1 MNDRIYPPQT
11 TALVLIDV
19 LNDFLADDGKLHAS
33 IAPMLD
39 KTGFVAHVAQLLDG
53 ARAAGVKIIFA
64 PHGTDEHSFDDIK
77 HVHPRMQ
84 WALQNEVLR
93 KGSYGADFYAPLRPR
108 DAPAPPPQASDLVPE
123 CNVQAGD
130 VIVTKRQWGAFYG
143 TDLEQQL
150 RRRGIR
156 TIALTGIATN
166 FGVESTARTAF
177 DQGYELIFIED
188 AMSGLSEQTHRFPVE
203 HIFPRMGFVRSTEEF
218 VSAVAENGTF
228 GGA

>member
-1 MNDRIYPPQT
+1 MTQALSVDPRS
-11 TALVLIDV
+11 TALVLIDLQHSNV
-19 LNDFLADDGKLHAS
+19 ARQLAPHSATDVVARSVRAADALRAAGG
-33 IAPMLD
+33 
-39 KTGFVAHVAQLLDG
+39 TVVFVRVDVAQLLSL
-53 ARAAGVKIIFA
+53 
-64 PHGTDEHSFDDIK
+64 P
-77 HVHPRMQ
+77 
-84 WALQNEVLR
+84 
-93 KGSYGADFYAPLRPR
+93 ADAPLRPR

-166 FGVESTARTAF
+166 FGVESTARAAF

-188 AMSGLSEQTHRFPVE
+188 AMSGLSGDTHRFPIE